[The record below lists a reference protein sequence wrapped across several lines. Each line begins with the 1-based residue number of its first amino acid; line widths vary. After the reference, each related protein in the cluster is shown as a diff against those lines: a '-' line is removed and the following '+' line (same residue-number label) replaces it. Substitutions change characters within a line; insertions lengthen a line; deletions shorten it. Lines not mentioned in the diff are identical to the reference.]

1 MLLCVQNLF
10 SAEQKGTIST
20 LEAVDGLL
28 LACMAQ
34 KVKGGYI
41 SRFV

>member
-1 MLLCVQNLF
+1 MVQSLY
-10 SAEQKGTIST
+10 AEEQKGPISC

-34 KVKGGYI
+34 KVLGYGCYG
-41 SRFV
+41 VM